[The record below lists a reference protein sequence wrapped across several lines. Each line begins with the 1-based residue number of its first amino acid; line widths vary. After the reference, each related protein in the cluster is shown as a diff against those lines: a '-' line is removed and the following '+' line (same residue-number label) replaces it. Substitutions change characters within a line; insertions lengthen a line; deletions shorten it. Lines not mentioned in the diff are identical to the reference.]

1 MEIRPFSSRPNL
13 CTVIDFANAKAA
25 RAVGLPTD
33 AHVFQVHDLVAL
45 ADGAQ
50 GRIREFKGNFA
61 LVALAGLGIK
71 RAAALSSMRKLPEPG
86 GAA

>member
-45 ADGAQ
+45 RGRRAGADPGIQ
-50 GRIREFKGNFA
+50 GHFA
-61 LVALAGLGIK
+61 LVALAGLGIN